1 MQCLYWADDILL
13 AGYNNWEPGEPNIVA
28 EKCGHIIGKGSAKA
42 KWNDLSGTRQSDS
55 YAKDTHVVLCQK
67 RLNTSVSFLFLFYLG
82 SKIIKRIMSYGPVVF
97 CYV

>member
-28 EKCGHIIGKGSAKA
+28 EKCGHIIGTGPAKG
-42 KWNDLSGTRQSDS
+42 KWNDLSCTRQSDS
-55 YAKDTHVVLCQK
+55 SAKDTHVVLCQK
-67 RLNTSVSFLFLFYLG
+67 KAKHKCFVVVFVLSG

-97 CYV
+97 CCV